1 MARMPEAQPSLNQ
14 ADASSKITVK
24 LVQGSQPSLEAS
36 LHTLFAAA
44 ADQTPDPRQLAVTAA
59 RLMGRG
65 GSVTLE
71 AERGAWSRYRVA
83 VRVQGMPVTI
93 ATVELTQVV

>member
-1 MARMPEAQPSLNQ
+1 MQRSHAQSEAP
-14 ADASSKITVK
+14 IEIMVK

-44 ADQTPDPRQLAVTAA
+44 AEQTPDPRELALTAA

-83 VRVQGMPVTI
+83 VRVQGVPVTI
-93 ATVELTQVV
+93 ATVELTQAA

>member
-1 MARMPEAQPSLNQ
+1 MPKPQRSQPQSEASVEI
-14 ADASSKITVK
+14 AVK

-36 LHTLFAAA
+36 LHALFATAV
-44 ADQTPDPRQLAVTAA
+44 DETPDPRQLPVTAA
-59 RLMGRG
+59 RLMGKG

-83 VRVQGMPVTI
+83 VRVQGVPVTI
-93 ATVELTQVV
+93 ATVELTQAA